1 MDDKMRKLYSCVICT
16 KLFDEATALKSCR
29 HIFCWKCIH
38 GKITE
43 HAWHCCPICYADF
56 GPDPLR
62 RLKHDDPLLLTMER
76 ENLLSD
82 TEDEEEADS
91 DDDYMEESDSSDE
104 DEDEETD
111 SDDGLK
117 AMVIDPKGKAKI

>member
-16 KLFDEATALKSCR
+16 KLFDEATALNGCR

-43 HAWHCCPICYADF
+43 HAWHCCPICYADL

-62 RLKHDDPLLLTMER
+62 RLRFDDPLLLTMER

-82 TEDEEEADS
+82 TEDEEAGS
-91 DDDYMEESDSSDE
+91 DDDYMEESESSDE

-117 AMVIDPKGKAKI
+117 DMVIDAKGKAKI